1 MVLIRETRGALI
13 VCGQSFYTHEFLHE
27 NIQWIKI
34 VYKTPFQIK
43 DSSRALDLN

>member
-27 NIQWIKI
+27 NKHS
-34 VYKTPFQIK
+34 V
-43 DSSRALDLN
+43 N